1 MLHNMIPK
9 KSKYCK
15 KLQNNKSRRKNFLHL
30 FKLQSSTHRLWRWWR
45 YPWSAFYD
53 DSSFLNM
60 RHCDIMSIHACMKRF
75 KIFDEIHFSGF
86 PCSSMQRTSRQTS
99 KRQDLLWPSLSC
111 RLVIIIIE
119 SSSSASAS
127 DENPLLINMF
137 GTMLYHYPHHNLN
150 FHNIFTIWPGKDQRV
165 NFQKC
170 FRRNHFW
177 QSFSAG
183 CCSCCCSPTL
193 TCYMRKMVR
202 TKIETILH
210 RPLMKYWDG
219 PSRPQLNCKIRKSTI
234 SPCSSSAERL
244 RLTN

>member
-1 MLHNMIPK
+1 MIERKLEPRNTSPFIQCSTWFNAMLHNMIPK

-99 KRQDLLWPSLSC
+99 KRQDLLWPSSNCRWAENLLRSSKFAEKCLLSKAKLVTSCC
-111 RLVIIIIE
+111 RC
-119 SSSSASAS
+119 S
-127 DENPLLINMF
+127 
-137 GTMLYHYPHHNLN
+137 
-150 FHNIFTIWPGKDQRV
+150 
-165 NFQKC
+165 FQKKDTAAK
-170 FRRNHFW
+170 NEDNL
-177 QSFSAG
+177 A
-183 CCSCCCSPTL
+183 L
-193 TCYMRKMVR
+193 V
-202 TKIETILH
+202 E
-210 RPLMKYWDG
+210 MKYWDET
-219 PSRPQLNCKIRKSTI
+219 SRPQLNCKIGKNH
-234 SPCSSSAERL
+234 
-244 RLTN
+244 LTTLFICWEVEIKRFINQKKG

>member
-1 MLHNMIPK
+1 MQCYTIWSQKSQSTAKSYKTINPDVKTFCTFSSCSPAHTGFGDDDAIYDQPFMMIPQ
-9 KSKYCK
+9 YEA
-15 KLQNNKSRRKNFLHL
+15 
-30 FKLQSSTHRLWRWWR
+30 LW
-45 YPWSAFYD
+45 YYE
-53 DSSFLNM
+53 
-60 RHCDIMSIHACMKRF
+60 HTYIHACMKRF

-150 FHNIFTIWPGKDQRV
+150 FHNICLFIWPGKDQRV

-177 QSFSAG
+177 QSFWLLFLLFLFSQSCSADKNWDYLATP
-183 CCSCCCSPTL
+183 SD
-193 TCYMRKMVR
+193 
-202 TKIETILH
+202 EIL
-210 RPLMKYWDG
+210 RW
-219 PSRPQLNCKIRKSTI
+219 TI
-234 SPCSSSAERL
+234 SAPVEL
-244 RLTN
+244 QD